1 VEYDVIPYNPFKGYS
16 DIKKSWHDENFK
28 YTRSNFLKEMLDDG
42 HELYVFKFKRS
53 GDPSYYKYL
62 EAEHGLIL
70 KEHSKTFCK
79 LIRIEDA
86 SGVNNTQI
94 QSDEICH
101 TFLNT

>member
-1 VEYDVIPYNPFKGYS
+1 M
-16 DIKKSWHDENFK
+16 
-28 YTRSNFLKEMLDDG
+28 KEMLDDG
-42 HELYVFKFKRS
+42 HELYVFKNKYG
-53 GDPSYYKYL
+53 GDPSYYRYL

-79 LIRIEDA
+79 LIMIKNLSDK
-86 SGVNNTQI
+86 NMTQL